1 MTHYLNSEI
10 NAVTYGQMW
19 NLTCLYSLAQASQEG
34 WADEWREA
42 DYHIDKADRSERH
55 VPGSDEARGYIDESD
70 VVTEASADLKE
81 VVLNLSPRK

>member
-42 DYHIDKADRSERH
+42 DYHVDQADESEKYVAGEPRRH
-55 VPGSDEARGYIDESD
+55 VRESD
-70 VVTEASADLKE
+70 VVTQASADLKE